1 MASAST
7 PISNNVSHVSC
18 PCKITVHARLLL
30 QIISRTILCHSPSHD
45 VLTPYC
51 FWREHSGVKIKS
63 VSVCVSVPIE
73 FLCMSV
79 SGQNETLLLKL
90 YPAKINTNPQN
101 LSCQNCPHVL
111 NSPTISG
118 CKTPTI
124 TFLSCQNCPHVL
136 NSPTITGCKTPT
148 ITSRQRHHTNVSAVD
163 DYVSNNQFP
172 SITFSNNQYPSIT
185 WQGQKNYPEN
195 GNQGNS
201 MSKQQMTQVRAT
213 ANLQW

>member
-1 MASAST
+1 M
-7 PISNNVSHVSC
+7 
-18 PCKITVHARLLL
+18 
-30 QIISRTILCHSPSHD
+30 
-45 VLTPYC
+45 LTPYC

-73 FLCMSV
+73 FLRMSV

-90 YPAKINTNPQN
+90 YPAKMNTNPQN
-101 LSCQNCPHVL
+101 LSR
-111 NSPTISG
+111 
-118 CKTPTI
+118 
-124 TFLSCQNCPHVL
+124 QNCPHVL

-185 WQGQKNYPEN
+185 WQGQKIYPEN